1 MRIRIDKPH
10 NATKVKG
17 RQNQQTSLNLS
28 TSTVLSKYL
37 ITLRLNFGSY
47 VNFFFFF
54 GGGVQQIEELR
65 IIVGFAFFT
74 SPKALFCRTIGFV
87 HCCLRGFVAVLKLYS
102 EKNNKNITIE

>member
-10 NATKVKG
+10 NATKVIG
-17 RQNQQTSLNLS
+17 RQNQQTSLNL
-28 TSTVLSKYL
+28 STVLSKYL